1 MNEEIVLPAL
11 SKDLIDKLDKLYP
24 DKCPLL
30 TDDDR
35 MGKVRSTVSY
45 NSATIKCQSYSISS
59 VFPSMTSPPLLHRLT
74 LHLVLVPYQH
84 VVLIPLPTHRTHWLC
99 QVLLLLGTRRV
110 H

>member
-35 MGKVRSTVSY
+35 MVWFKVGQRSVINYLQQIYDEQLQDNIVT
-45 NSATIKCQSYSISS
+45 KQ
-59 VFPSMTSPPLLHRLT
+59 
-74 LHLVLVPYQH
+74 
-84 VVLIPLPTHRTHWLC
+84 
-99 QVLLLLGTRRV
+99 
-110 H
+110 

>member
-35 MGKVRSTVSY
+35 MVWFKSGQRSVINYLQQIYDEQLQDNIIT
-45 NSATIKCQSYSISS
+45 KD
-59 VFPSMTSPPLLHRLT
+59 
-74 LHLVLVPYQH
+74 
-84 VVLIPLPTHRTHWLC
+84 
-99 QVLLLLGTRRV
+99 
-110 H
+110 

>member
-35 MGKVRSTVSY
+35 LVWFKVGQRSVINYLQQIYDEQLQDNIVT
-45 NSATIKCQSYSISS
+45 KQ
-59 VFPSMTSPPLLHRLT
+59 
-74 LHLVLVPYQH
+74 
-84 VVLIPLPTHRTHWLC
+84 
-99 QVLLLLGTRRV
+99 
-110 H
+110 

>member
-35 MGKVRSTVSY
+35 MVWFKLGQRSVINYLQQIYDEQLQDNIIT
-45 NSATIKCQSYSISS
+45 KD
-59 VFPSMTSPPLLHRLT
+59 
-74 LHLVLVPYQH
+74 
-84 VVLIPLPTHRTHWLC
+84 
-99 QVLLLLGTRRV
+99 
-110 H
+110 